1 MRALLVAVLALALGS
16 SVDAF
21 FFYPIAQPFVP
32 GLYGAGYGGFGGGST
47 VVIVNGHRKL
57 MATNATACVTVA
69 ELLDKSPDLT
79 TLKSLVPDLPAPV
92 LKQLTSKT
100 GAEFTLFAPTNEV
113 REVARVM

>member
-16 SVDAF
+16 RVDAF
-21 FFYPIAQPFVP
+21 FLYPIAQPFVP
-32 GLYGAGYGGFGGGST
+32 GLYGAGFGGGST
-47 VVIVNGHRKL
+47 VVIVNGPRKL
-57 MATNATACVTVA
+57 MAANATSCVTVA
-69 ELLDKSPDLT
+69 DLLDKSADLS

-113 REVARVM
+113 REVACVM